1 MVNFTAG
8 KWISEPKVSEVTSEF
23 VSITTEPKTDF
34 WQRSYYG
41 FRNENAP
48 ALLIDSKDNFR
59 FTAKVSFAY
68 QQLFDQCGLIVYI
81 DNENWFKASIE
92 YENQSFSRLGSVVT
106 NLGYSD
112 WATTD
117 IPLPKEI
124 WYRLSRRG
132 PDFLIES
139 SFDGLVFNQ
148 MRIFHLHQLGETTI
162 EMGKCNPPLPTQKVV
177 SFGVYACSPSE
188 SSFTAKFAEMSLE
201 PCKWL
206 AH

>member
-48 ALLIDSKDNFR
+48 
-59 FTAKVSFAY
+59 
-68 QQLFDQCGLIVYI
+68 
-81 DNENWFKASIE
+81 
-92 YENQSFSRLGSVVT
+92 
-106 NLGYSD
+106 
-112 WATTD
+112 
-117 IPLPKEI
+117 
-124 WYRLSRRG
+124 
-132 PDFLIES
+132 
-139 SFDGLVFNQ
+139 
-148 MRIFHLHQLGETTI
+148 
-162 EMGKCNPPLPTQKVV
+162 PLPTQKVV

-188 SSFTAKFAEMSLE
+188 SSFTAKFTEMSLE